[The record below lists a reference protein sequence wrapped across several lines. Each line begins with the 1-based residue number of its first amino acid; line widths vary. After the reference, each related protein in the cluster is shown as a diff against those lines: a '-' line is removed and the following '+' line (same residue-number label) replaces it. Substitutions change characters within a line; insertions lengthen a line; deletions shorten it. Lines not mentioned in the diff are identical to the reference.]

1 MIKKL
6 FTAALALCLS
16 SCEKF
21 SDTEVLKFY
30 GDAYEDIG
38 YSVTKTGNGYA
49 VAGQHQKLTRSVDD
63 IRGSLKKLAVIITDN
78 EGNEIR
84 KDTSSLKMASCGN
97 KIITLSDGSLAVAGY
112 VMNDSNVTNP
122 QDIYIVIFAPDG
134 EGYTEKVFPM
144 QGTQYATDI
153 IRTTDGYLVM
163 GVTDVERGVGDS
175 GNARGKKDII
185 FLGLDDG
192 LNLVSSL
199 AHGYTGNDEG
209 VAIKTGRPGEFVLVG
224 TTDLYRTTTGTDV
237 LIATVN
243 MNTTAVSSKIIQ
255 SPGDQ
260 RAADFEVTPEGY
272 LIAGNTT
279 SGGINHGFAYKIA
292 GNILGTVDTYEMS
305 FESEFTINA
314 ICNYKTNSFLMAGQ
328 YGSATSG
335 SMLIFATDML
345 GKPVEGWRKIA
356 GGNGNQVAFD
366 IMVDGEDIIAV
377 GKNSYENNSMITL
390 LKFRF

>member
-6 FTAALALCLS
+6 LTAVLTLCLF
-16 SCEKF
+16 SCERS
-21 SDTEVLKFY
+21 SDIEILKFY

-38 YSVTKTGNGYA
+38 YSVSKTGTGYA
-49 VAGQHQKLTRSVDD
+49 LAGQHQRLTRSGND
-63 IRGSLKKLAVIITDN
+63 IRGSLKKLAVIVTDTDGD
-78 EGNEIR
+78 EVR
-84 KDTSSLKMASCGN
+84 KDTSSLKLASCGN
-97 KIITLSDGSLAVAGY
+97 KVITLSDGSLAVAGY
-112 VMNDSNVTNP
+112 VFNDNNVSNP
-122 QDIYIVIFAPDG
+122 QDIYIVIFAPGG

-153 IRTTDGYLVM
+153 IRTADGYLVL
-163 GVTDVERGVGDS
+163 GVTDVERGAGDS
-175 GNARGKKDII
+175 GNMRGKKDMIFIGIDNNLNII
-185 FLGLDDG
+185 
-192 LNLVSSL
+192 SSL

-209 VAIKTGRPGEFVLVG
+209 VAIKSGRPGEFVVVG

-237 LIATVN
+237 LIASVN

-279 SGGINHGFAYKIA
+279 SGGINHGFACKIN
-292 GNILGTVDTYEMS
+292 GNILGTVDMYDMLLG
-305 FESEFTINA
+305 SEFTINA

-345 GKPVEGWRKIA
+345 GKPVEGWKKIS
-356 GGNGNQVAFD
+356 GGTGNQVAYD
-366 IMVDGEDIIAV
+366 VIADGDDIIAV